1 MLMKIL
7 KWTLNI
13 MLVTSA
19 SFVTGMVNLMKLLSA
34 YDIPEISDL
43 HWHILKNRNKN
54 VCWEIK

>member
-1 MLMKIL
+1 
-7 KWTLNI
+7 

-54 VCWEIK
+54 VC